1 MQPSSILSLTDQIR
15 DIAQNPNESGH
26 HRANLLRLVDE
37 LKLAVETPTETIL
50 RLIYQ
55 PPANAA
61 LRTAVDLRIFP
72 LLAKNEVLSATELAI
87 STGADR
93 GLISGFFALQPT
105 TMMMLTALNNDEAEV
120 YRATERTI
128 TMTQPIG
135 RDGIPCIY
143 DITLPTLAKLPEYLR
158 VHNYK
163 NPQEYS
169 KSPMQ
174 WAVGESQ
181 FEWLAK
187 NKHHQTLFN
196 SYMSSRREGKPAW
209 FDVYSVERLLDG
221 AICSCPEAVFLVD
234 IGGNQGHDLSK
245 FHMRYPEVPGRLI
258 LQDLPKIVSGAQK
271 HPSIETMG
279 YSFLDPQPIKHA
291 RAYYFRAIFHDWPD
305 HICLK
310 ILLNTVSA
318 MDSQYSRILIV
329 DFVLPDTNAPLMQSA
344 LDIQMMS
351 IGAGVERSELQWR
364 ELLGQAGLTING
376 IWNTSPGMESVIE
389 AVPVSED

>member
-15 DIAQNPNESGH
+15 DTVQNPNESD
-26 HRANLLRLVDE
+26 HRHAKLLRLVDE
-37 LKLAVETPTETIL
+37 VKLAIETPTETIL

-61 LRTAVDLRIFP
+61 LCTAVDLSIFP
-72 LLAKNEVLSATELAI
+72 LLAKHEVLSATELAN

-93 GLISGFFALQPT
+93 GLIIRL
-105 TMMMLTALNNDEAEV
+105 MRVMTALGLCASDKAEV
-120 YRATERTI
+120 YRATERT
-128 TMTQPIG
+128 TAMTQPIG

-158 VHNYK
+158 LHNYK

-196 SYMSSRREGKPAW
+196 SYMSSRREGKPVW
-209 FDVYSVERLLDG
+209 FDVYPVERLLDG
-221 AICSCPEAVFLVD
+221 AISSCPEAVFLVD

-245 FHMRYPEVPGRLI
+245 FHTRYPEVPGRLI

-271 HPSIETMG
+271 HPGIERMG

-291 RAYYFRAIFHDWPD
+291 RTYYFRAIFHDWPD

-329 DFVLPDTNAPLMQSA
+329 DFVLPDTDAPLMQSS

-351 IGAGVERSELQWR
+351 IGAGVERSEMQWR
-364 ELLGQAGLTING
+364 ELLSQAGLAING